1 MVNLIRTIYA
11 KSYNCFHFQLMR
23 KVGKRGKC
31 WRSQRR
37 KETTATGPLLRHQNA
52 EITVEARGVSSHRR
66 FELHQSIIVS
76 LVAVAASGGGV
87 GASPA
92 FLA

>member
-1 MVNLIRTIYA
+1 
-11 KSYNCFHFQLMR
+11 MR
-23 KVGKRGKC
+23 KVGKRGKH

-37 KETTATGPLLRHQNA
+37 KETTGPLLRHQNA
-52 EITVEARGVSSHRR
+52 EFAAEARGGVSSHRR

-87 GASPA
+87 AASPA

>member
-1 MVNLIRTIYA
+1 ML
-11 KSYNCFHFQLMR
+11 KSYKCFHFQLMR
-23 KVGKRGKC
+23 KVGKRGKH

-37 KETTATGPLLRHQNA
+37 KETTGPLLHHQNA

-66 FELHQSIIVS
+66 FELHQSVIVS

-87 GASPA
+87 AASPA